1 MQSSNRAES
10 AAVSCFSTGRTALL
24 LLCRFRTGVAESDV
38 SVMEFM
44 VPTQVVDLSDLNM
57 IPLFGN

>member
-1 MQSSNRAES
+1 MHSSAKAES
-10 AAVSCFSTGRTALL
+10 AAVSCFSTGRSAFL

-38 SVMEFM
+38 SVTEFM
-44 VPTQVVDLSDLNM
+44 VPAQVVDLPDLNV